1 MANTNVNKS
10 VTKPRRRRATFACMK
25 CHKSKM
31 KCDIVTHGIPCS
43 RCEARGNVK
52 CEMFPTKRRYGPD
65 VPIPVPRSPNREGNN
80 DQGTGN
86 TSTDDMLS
94 ISVIRNDTASNSHG
108 RTTSSFPEP
117 ISRLEP
123 IDEHEIDKD
132 NLDGY
137 MLDNIPDISSPFFN
151 SLNRGY
157 TPVSNNNNIHAGDS
171 ARSPESAR
179 NPAMLLSLSR
189 DRQGRE
195 TIEFVIDKAK
205 QGSIISKDTLTF
217 LGESSPLSMLL
228 RGFHDSGHVPMNSIA
243 KRKPDTPS
251 TNSEVSYADSVV
263 STLQPGILEDFL
275 SSYFTKIH
283 PFYPIIN
290 RRWFA
295 DKYMASNIPLLLL
308 NSVCFAACYHCD
320 QDIIIRAGFTT
331 RANAKET
338 FYREAKKVFD
348 DEQEDDV
355 VVILEAAVLLS
366 FYGGKPRQ
374 VWNNRSWLAIAVTVA
389 EDMGIHRSTLRSQM
403 NEKDKSHLRIIWW
416 CMVIR
421 DIMTSL
427 TLGRPQKICD
437 LRCDVD
443 LLTLKDFEI
452 DEDPENPIFGK
463 KDPAMHHFLVE
474 YAKANVLMMKIFSA
488 RYDPRSDPQPNM
500 TDHYKELIDWRQK
513 LPDCLDWKK
522 NPSSFAAMYTSMIY
536 HHLVIFIFRPRMVD
550 SEIMELCSLEQAV
563 KSSTE
568 IASLVAKLGV
578 RDTLVLPQDMYSI
591 FVTAMVVLI
600 SDTKTNKSVVSKL
613 QLQICMMTL
622 KQSTESWDHASWLV
636 RMFDRVLESE
646 PDSSDT
652 QTPTRESNVRADDM
666 ELLRGLFGYIE

>member
-1 MANTNVNKS
+1 
-10 VTKPRRRRATFACMK
+10 
-25 CHKSKM
+25 M

-65 VPIPVPRSPNREGNN
+65 VPIPVPRSPNCQRNN
-80 DQGTGN
+80 DQGSGKQ
-86 TSTDDMLS
+86 SAEDKLSLS
-94 ISVIRNDTASNSHG
+94 IIRNDTTSNFNNVQ
-108 RTTSSFPEP
+108 TTSSFPES

-123 IDEHEIDKD
+123 VDEDGIDKE

-137 MLDNIPDISSPFFN
+137 MLDNIPDIGSPFFN
-151 SLNRGY
+151 SLNRAF
-157 TPVSNNNNIHAGDS
+157 TPAPNNNIPAGGS
-171 ARSPESAR
+171 ARSPGSTR
-179 NPAMLLSLSR
+179 SPAMLLSLSR
-189 DRQGRE
+189 DDQGRE
-195 TIEFVIDKAK
+195 TLEFVIDKAK
-205 QGSIISKDTLTF
+205 QGSVISKDTLTF

-228 RGFHDSGHVPMNSIA
+228 RGFHDSGHVPMNSVA
-243 KRKPDTPS
+243 RRKPDTPS
-251 TNSEVSYADSVV
+251 THSDVSYADSVV
-263 STLQPGILEDFL
+263 SSLQPGILEDFL
-275 SSYFTKIH
+275 SSYFTKVH

-295 DKYMASNIPLLLL
+295 DRYAANNIPLLLL
-308 NSVCFAACYHCD
+308 SSVCFAACYHCE
-320 QDIIIRAGFTT
+320 QDTILRAGFTT

-355 VVILEAAVLLS
+355 VVILQAAVLLS

-389 EDMGIHRSTLRSQM
+389 EDMGIHRSMLRSQM
-403 NEKDKSHLRIIWW
+403 NETDKSHLRIIWW

-463 KDPAMHHFLVE
+463 KDPTMHHFLVE

-488 RYDPRSDPQPNM
+488 RYDPRSDLQPNM
-500 TDHYKELIDWRQK
+500 TDHHKELIDWRQN
-513 LPDCLDWKK
+513 LPDCLDWKT
-522 NPSSFAAMYTSMIY
+522 NPSSFAAMYTSMVY

-578 RDTLVLPQDMYSI
+578 RDTLVVPQDMYSI

-622 KQSTESWDHASWLV
+622 KQAAESWDHASWLV

-646 PDSSDT
+646 PDSSGV
-652 QTPTRESNVRADDM
+652 QTPAGEPNVRTDDM
-666 ELLRGLFGYIE
+666 ELLRGLFGSIE

>member
-1 MANTNVNKS
+1 
-10 VTKPRRRRATFACMK
+10 
-25 CHKSKM
+25 M

-65 VPIPVPRSPNREGNN
+65 VPIPVPRSPNRDKTAQSSG
-80 DQGTGN
+80 
-86 TSTDDMLS
+86 TDDTLSLS
-94 ISVIRNDTASNSHG
+94 IIRNDTDSSVNAP
-108 RTTSSFPEP
+108 TTSSFPEQ

-123 IDEHEIDKD
+123 IDEDGINRN

-137 MLDNIPDISSPFFN
+137 MLDNIPDIGSPFFN
-151 SLNRGY
+151 SLGRGY
-157 TPVSNNNNIHAGDS
+157 TPVSNNQNIP
-171 ARSPESAR
+171 ARSGPSSTR

-189 DRQGRE
+189 DGEGRE
-195 TIEFVIDKAK
+195 KLEFVIDKAK
-205 QGSIISKDTLTF
+205 KGSVISKDTLTF

-228 RGFHDSGHVPMNSIA
+228 RGFHDSGHVPMNSVSR
-243 KRKPDTPS
+243 RKPDTPS

-263 STLQPGILEDFL
+263 SSLQPGILEDFL
-275 SSYFTKIH
+275 SSYFAKVH

-295 DKYMASNIPLLLL
+295 DKYMANNIPLLLL
-308 NSVCFAACYHCD
+308 NSVCFAACYHCN
-320 QDIIIRAGFTT
+320 QEVIIRAGFPT
-331 RANAKET
+331 RADAKET

-355 VVILEAAVLLS
+355 VVILQAAVLLS

-374 VWNNRSWLAIAVTVA
+374 VWNNRSWLAIAVTLA

-403 NEKDKSHLRIIWW
+403 NETDKSHLRIIWW

-463 KDPAMHHFLVE
+463 KDITMHHFLVE

-500 TDHYKELIDWRQK
+500 TDHYKELTDWRRN
-513 LPDCLDWKK
+513 LPDCLDWKT
-522 NPSSFAAMYTSMIY
+522 NPSDFAAMYTCMIY

-568 IASLVAKLGV
+568 IASLVAKLGI
-578 RDTLVLPQDMYSI
+578 RDTLILPQDMYSI

-600 SDTKTNKSVVSKL
+600 SDTKTNQSVVSKL

-622 KQSTESWDHASWLV
+622 KQATESWDHASWLV
-636 RMFDRVLESE
+636 SMFDRVLDSE
-646 PDSSDT
+646 PDVAQVQAPAGEPNART
-652 QTPTRESNVRADDM
+652 DDM
-666 ELLRGLFGYIE
+666 ELLRGLFGSIE